1 MQRFDPCGTP
11 HEQSAIKYQLE
22 ELLACRSLLDQAAE
36 EDPETLVNYAAID
49 FKEVRYGSWKARALL
64 R

>member
-1 MQRFDPCGTP
+1 L
-11 HEQSAIKYQLE
+11 QSAIKYQSE

-49 FKEVRYGSWKARALL
+49 FKEVCG
-64 R
+64 